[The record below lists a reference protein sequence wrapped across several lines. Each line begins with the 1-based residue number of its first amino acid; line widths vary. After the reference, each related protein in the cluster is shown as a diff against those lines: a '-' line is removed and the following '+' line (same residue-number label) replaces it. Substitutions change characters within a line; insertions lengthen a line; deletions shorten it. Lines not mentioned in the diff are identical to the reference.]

1 MSYLNLI
8 MRKFFSIYL
17 KVIVFVILSLVKV
30 DYSYANTKLD
40 SLLIVLDSQIDKKT
54 EYTVEKELN
63 ISQLKK
69 KSSTVT
75 SLEEQFI
82 LLKEIFDE
90 YKVFICDSAYHYS
103 VSSLTLA
110 EANNNIFWI
119 NESKL
124 QLASIL
130 TISGMY
136 AESVELMQSID
147 TKSLNKAQTKDYYGN
162 YYRVYNEWAEYSEY
176 DYSTHYKEIAQRY
189 RELFLKELE
198 PETFDYALE
207 YSWKYIDAREYI
219 KAKETLLEYLP
230 KIEDNS
236 SREYAILT
244 STIAIVYWYL
254 ENIEVHKEYL
264 ALSAIADIKASVKE
278 NTALRSLANL
288 LFDEGGEL
296 KRASRYIENSMDD
309 ANFYNAR
316 LRSIQIAKL
325 YPLIQ
330 NAYNI
335 EKDQQQKK
343 LKSMLWIIS
352 TLAVLLVLTVLYII
366 RQFKKLAD
374 SQKQIIEINNQLKNN
389 NNILEEANTI
399 KEEYLGR
406 FLNLC
411 SVYIDK
417 MEKHHRLLNKRA
429 KDGNLDELFK
439 MLKSKQFIDDEL
451 ADFYTEFDSAFLS
464 IFPNFVQQFN
474 DLLIPEEKI
483 TPKSGERLTT
493 ELRIF
498 ALIRLGITDSQKI
511 AEFLRYSITTIYNYR
526 SRYRNKSIVNR
537 EEFENE
543 IMKISSY

>member
-1 MSYLNLI
+1 MKKNVFTYKES
-8 MRKFFSIYL
+8 
-17 KVIVFVILSLVKV
+17 IVFTVLILLSLIKV
-30 DYSYANTKLD
+30 GFIYGDTRLD
-40 SLLIVLDSQIDKKT
+40 SLLIVLDSELDKKT
-54 EYTVEKELN
+54 TYTEEKEQRILALKN
-63 ISQLKK
+63 IYNIA
-69 KSSTVT
+69 T
-75 SLEEQFI
+75 SHDEEFR
-82 LLKEIFDE
+82 LLKDIFNE
-90 YKVFICDSAYHYS
+90 YKVFICDSAYYYS
-103 VSSLTLA
+103 VNSLSLA
-110 EANNNIFWI
+110 EADENIFWI

-136 AESVELMQSID
+136 PESVELLQSIN
-147 TKSLNKAQTKDYYGN
+147 KENLNKTQTRDYYAN

-176 DYSTHYKEIAQRY
+176 DYSTHYKKIALDY
-189 RELFLKELE
+189 RESLLKELE
-198 PETFDYALE
+198 PETFDYILE
-207 YSWKYIDAREYI
+207 NSWKYIDAKEYV
-219 KAKETLLEYLP
+219 KAKEILLKYLP
-230 KIEDNS
+230 QVEEG
-236 SREYAILT
+236 SRDYAILA
-244 STIAIVYWYL
+244 STVAIVYWYL
-254 ENIEVHKEYL
+254 NDIESHKEYL

-288 LFDEGGEL
+288 LFEEGGEL

-352 TLAVLLVLTVLYII
+352 ALAILLVLTVLYII
-366 RQFKKLAD
+366 NQFKKLAD
-374 SQKQIIEINNQLKNN
+374 SRRQILKINNKLQNN
-389 NNILEEANTI
+389 NVILEEANNI

-417 MEKHHRLLNKRA
+417 MEKHHRLLNRKA

-439 MLKSKQFIDDEL
+439 LLKSKQYIDDEL
-451 ADFYTEFDSAFLS
+451 IDFYAEFDNAFLS
-464 IFPNFVQQFN
+464 IFPNFAEQFN
-474 DLLIPEEKI
+474 KLLIPEERI
-483 TPKSGERLTT
+483 TPKSSEKLTT

-526 SRYRNKSIVNR
+526 SRYRNKSVVNR
-537 EEFENE
+537 DEFEDA

>member
-1 MSYLNLI
+1 MFGVGS
-8 MRKFFSIYL
+8 
-17 KVIVFVILSLVKV
+17 VKG
-30 DYSYANTKLD
+30 ATKLD
-40 SLLIVLDSQIDKKT
+40 SLLIVLDGEIEKKSKYT
-54 EYTVEKELN
+54 EEKEQRILV
-63 ISQLKK
+63 LKREYNLAT
-69 KSSTVT
+69 ST
-75 SLEEQFI
+75 EEQFN
-82 LLKEIFDE
+82 LLKDIFNE

-103 VSSLTLA
+103 AKSLSLA
-110 EANNNIFWI
+110 EADNNIFWI

-136 AESVELMQSID
+136 PESVDLLKTID
-147 TKSLNKAQTKDYYGN
+147 KENINKAQFIDYYTN

-176 DYSTHYKEIAQRY
+176 DYSTHYKEIASNY
-189 RELFLKELE
+189 RELFLKELR
-198 PETFDYALE
+198 PETFDYVLE
-207 YSWKYIDAREYI
+207 YSWKYIDSKEYI
-219 KAKETLLEYLP
+219 KAKNLLLDYLP
-230 KIEDNS
+230 KVDEG
-236 SREYAILT
+236 SRNYAILA
-244 STIAIVYWYL
+244 STIAIVHWYL
-254 ENIEVHKEYL
+254 NDIETHKEYL

-278 NTALRSLANL
+278 NTALKSLANL
-288 LFDEGGEL
+288 LFEEGGEL
-296 KRASRYIENSMDD
+296 KRASLYIENSMDD

-335 EKDQQQKK
+335 EKDQQQKR
-343 LKSMLWIIS
+343 LQGMLLIIS
-352 TLAVLLVLTVLYII
+352 ILAVLLILTVLYII
-366 RQFKKLAD
+366 KQFRRLAD
-374 SQKQIIEINNQLKNN
+374 SQKQILKINNKLKNSN
-389 NNILEEANTI
+389 DILEEANNI

-417 MEKHHRLLNKRA
+417 MEKHHRLLNRKA

-439 MLKSKQFIDDEL
+439 SLKSKQYIDDEL
-451 ADFYTEFDSAFLS
+451 MDFYAEFDSAFLS
-464 IFPNFVQQFN
+464 IFPNFVKQFN
-474 DLLIPEEKI
+474 ELLIPEERI
-483 TPKSGERLTT
+483 TPKSGEKLMT

-526 SRYRNKSIVNR
+526 SRYRNKSVVSR
-537 EEFENE
+537 DEFEDA